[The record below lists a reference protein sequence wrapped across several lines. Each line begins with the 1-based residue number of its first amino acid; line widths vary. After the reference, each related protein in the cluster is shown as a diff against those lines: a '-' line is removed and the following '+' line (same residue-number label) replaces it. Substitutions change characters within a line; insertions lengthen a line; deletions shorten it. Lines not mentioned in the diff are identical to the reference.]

1 MVQIPNFLML
11 PRPPTPPAA
20 SPIEAIGLEHRDV
33 KLGSFWQ
40 KLHARC
46 RYGSFPTRP
55 NASRIGFVLAKST
68 FLSSEVSCRPP
79 PLGMG
84 EALVAV

>member
-1 MVQIPNFLML
+1 MVKIPNFLTL
-11 PRPPTPPAA
+11 QRPPTLSAA

-46 RYGSFPTRP
+46 RYDSFPRRP

-79 PLGMG
+79 PLGMRD
-84 EALVAV
+84 ALVAV